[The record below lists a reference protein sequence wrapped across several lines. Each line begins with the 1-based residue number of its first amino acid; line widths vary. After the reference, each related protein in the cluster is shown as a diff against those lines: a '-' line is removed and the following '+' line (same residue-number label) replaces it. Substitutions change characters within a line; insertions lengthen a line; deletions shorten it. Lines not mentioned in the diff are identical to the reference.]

1 LKIIIAFVALMLTTN
16 HIAVASISIE
26 LPSDPGM
33 MAVKAVVFPEAETEE
48 SWYRLYRPGG
58 YTDQTLE
65 NFSRGD
71 TRGILLVHSLEDIM
85 GAAGCFTRMWNK
97 NHPNDQRIPVQ
108 NTVEE
113 FHTLFSNEEFV
124 SHYAEYVLAQRY
136 LISGSVV
143 AFNEQ
148 GQFTLDETFSPVSFI
163 MKVPPQCIV
172 VTAVSDAHTEVSYA
186 PFSKTAG
193 AFEREKYGV
202 QALEYADKLSS
213 LDSLLRY
220 PFLRP
225 RNELNDTF
233 DTDMNEIAFLSCTK
247 GVSEEFSR
255 PQVVGVLINKH
266 LKFQQLDY
274 GNGVRNRQYIDA
286 AKEYAKSTGL
296 PTIEID
302 QPRASLFQSE
312 ASEVIADW
320 FGFSTDFGEDYGTAF
335 GEDYGYYCNGKNYH
349 YRLLS
354 AEQTA
359 TEKTGNELVKEILS
373 SIPPSLDFM
382 AKKYSAEDKKNAQ
395 EKALEKAFEEIPK
408 YREVCEILNSLKVK
422 GQKYLMSQEQL
433 AGYGLH

>member
-26 LPSDPGM
+26 LPSDPDM

-48 SWYRLYRPGG
+48 SCYRLYRPGG
-58 YTDQTLE
+58 FTDQTLE

-71 TRGILLVHSLEDIM
+71 TRGIFLVHSLEDIM
-85 GAAGCFTRMWNK
+85 GAAGCFTKMWNE
-97 NHPNDQRIPVQ
+97 NHPDDQRIPVQ
-108 NTVEE
+108 NTAEE

-186 PFSKTAG
+186 PFSQTAG
-193 AFEREKYGV
+193 SFEREKYGV
-202 QALEYADKLSS
+202 QALEYAGELSS

-296 PTIEID
+296 PTIEIG
-302 QPRASLFQSE
+302 QASYSLNQLK

-320 FGFSTDFGEDYGTAF
+320 FGVSADFGVDYF
-335 GEDYGYYCNGKNYH
+335 HYCNGRNYH
-349 YRLLS
+349 PRLLS

-359 TEKTGNELVKEILS
+359 I
-373 SIPPSLDFM
+373 
-382 AKKYSAEDKKNAQ
+382 
-395 EKALEKAFEEIPK
+395 
-408 YREVCEILNSLKVK
+408 
-422 GQKYLMSQEQL
+422 
-433 AGYGLH
+433 